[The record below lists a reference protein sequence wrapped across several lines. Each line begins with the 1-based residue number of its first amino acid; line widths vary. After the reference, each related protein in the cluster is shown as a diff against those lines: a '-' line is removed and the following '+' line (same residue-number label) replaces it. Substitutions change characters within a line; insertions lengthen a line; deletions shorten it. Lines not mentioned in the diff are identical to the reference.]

1 MPDILV
7 RDIDGALAER
17 IMALARERKWSIN
30 DVILHALRHGL
41 GLGGDDLSLREV
53 NDIAR
58 LAGTWDHDEAAAF
71 REAMQALEQIPES
84 TLALLQAQAGAKP
97 PGKQKPPGGKT

>member
-7 RDIDGALAER
+7 RNIDEALAER

-41 GLGGDDLSLREV
+41 GLGSDELSLREV

-84 TLALLQAQAGAKP
+84 TLALLAQAGAKP
-97 PGKQKPPGGKT
+97 PAKPKP